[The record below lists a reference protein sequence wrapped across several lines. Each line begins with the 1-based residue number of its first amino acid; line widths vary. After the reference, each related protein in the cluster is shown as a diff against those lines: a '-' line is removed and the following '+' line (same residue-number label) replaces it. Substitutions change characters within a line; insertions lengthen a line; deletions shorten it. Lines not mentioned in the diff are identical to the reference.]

1 MAHNQR
7 VYLSSN
13 LYTKVSPDG
22 ASSVSFGLRPVSWSE
37 WIKHHDIV
45 EQESLLYVVAPEAG
59 ITGSVADNDDKA
71 FQLMRRN
78 VGTLGLFNLT
88 LESGE
93 ALWIRWDGNEE
104 VPVEKRFC
112 SVR

>member
-22 ASSVSFGLRPVSWSE
+22 ASSVSFSLRPVSWSE
-37 WIKHHDIV
+37 WIRRHDLV
-45 EQESLLYVVAPEAG
+45 EQESLFYVVAPAAG
-59 ITGSVADNDDKA
+59 ITGSVKDNDDKA
-71 FQLMRRN
+71 FQLLRRSA
-78 VGTLGLFNLT
+78 GTLGVFNWP

-104 VPVEKRFC
+104 IPVEERFC